1 MKPRGET
8 MTDELNPQGD
18 EVDYE
23 ELRRQMMGSMPTRKQ
38 ILISADAMNDALD
51 SAKLQMK
58 KEKP

>member
-1 MKPRGET
+1 